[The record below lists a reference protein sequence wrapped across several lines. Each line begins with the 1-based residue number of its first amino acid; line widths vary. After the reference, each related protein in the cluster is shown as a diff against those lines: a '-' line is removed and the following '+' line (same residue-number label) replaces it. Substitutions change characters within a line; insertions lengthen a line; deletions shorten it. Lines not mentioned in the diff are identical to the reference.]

1 MNHGGDSEWMALLA
15 GGTAGGSLGA
25 LFGPILAPPGAAD
38 GCMLVGR
45 LAQTLDGRIATRGGV
60 SQWIGGAGDL
70 SHTHRLR
77 ALCDAVVVGGGTV
90 AADDPLL
97 TTRLVP
103 GPNPLRVVLD
113 TEARLPVGH
122 KLFQSGP
129 ATLLVVAQD
138 RAPGPTP
145 GRLHGLA
152 EVLALPR
159 GADGGLDLTALVGA
173 LAARGCR
180 KIFIE
185 GGGVTVSRFLM
196 AGLLDR
202 LHVTIAPI
210 ILGSG
215 RPAFALPEAQ
225 SIADGL
231 RFGWTMHDIAPDM
244 LCDIA
249 LNRAR
254 PPLCR

>member
-1 MNHGGDSEWMALLA
+1 MDQGGDSEWMALLA
-15 GGTAGGSLGA
+15 GREAAGSLAA
-25 LFGPILAPPGAAD
+25 LFGPILAPAAAGD

-70 SHTHRLR
+70 RHTHRLR

-113 TEARLPVGH
+113 TEGRLPVAQ

-129 ATLLVVAQD
+129 ETLLVV
-138 RAPGPTP
+138 
-145 GRLHGLA
+145 
-152 EVLALPR
+152 
-159 GADGGLDLTALVGA
+159 ALVGA
-173 LAARGCR
+173 LAGRGCR
-180 KIFIE
+180 RIFIE

-231 RFGWTMHDIAPDM
+231 RFGWTMHDIAPDL

>member
-1 MNHGGDSEWMALLA
+1 MDQGGDSDWMALLT
-15 GGTAGGSLGA
+15 GSTAGGSLAA
-25 LFGPILAPPGAAD
+25 LFGPILAPPATPD
-38 GCMLVGR
+38 GCLLVGR

-70 SHTHRLR
+70 RHTHRLR

-113 TEARLPVGH
+113 TEARLPVGL

-129 ATLLVVAQD
+129 ATLLVVAQGSTSA
-138 RAPGPTP
+138 RQ
-145 GRLHGLA
+145 HGMA

-159 GADGGLDLTALVGA
+159 GGDGRLDLAALIGA

-231 RFGWTMHDIAPDM
+231 RFGWTMHDIAPDL

-254 PPLCR
+254 PPLCQ

>member
-15 GGTAGGSLGA
+15 GSAAGGSLGA

-70 SHTHRLR
+70 RHTHRLR

-138 RAPGPTP
+138 RAL
-145 GRLHGLA
+145 GRQHGMA
-152 EVLALPR
+152 EVLSLPR
-159 GADGGLDLTALVGA
+159 GADGRLDLEALVSA
-173 LAARGCR
+173 LATRGCR

-231 RFGWTMHDIAPDM
+231 RFGWTMHDIAPDL

>member
-1 MNHGGDSEWMALLA
+1 MDQGGDSEWMALLA
-15 GGTAGGSLGA
+15 GREAAGSLAA
-25 LFGPILAPPGAAD
+25 LFGPILAPAAAGD

-70 SHTHRLR
+70 RHTHRLR

-122 KLFQSGP
+122 KLFQSAP
-129 ATLLVVAQD
+129 ETLLVVAQD
-138 RAPGPTP
+138 RALS
-145 GRLHGLA
+145 RRHGMA
-152 EVLALPR
+152 EVLGLPR
-159 GADGGLDLTALVGA
+159 GGDGRLDLVALVGA
-173 LAARGCR
+173 LAGRGCR
-180 KIFIE
+180 RIFIE

-231 RFGWTMHDIAPDM
+231 RFGWTMHDIAPDL

>member
-1 MNHGGDSEWMALLA
+1 MDHGGDSEWMALLA
-15 GGTAGGSLGA
+15 GGAADGELGA
-25 LFGPILAPPGAAD
+25 LFGPILATPGTPD

-45 LAQTLDGRIATRGGV
+45 LAQTLDGRIATGNGV
-60 SQWIGGAGDL
+60 SQWIGGPGDL
-70 SHTHRLR
+70 RHTHRLR
-77 ALCDAVVVGGGTV
+77 ALCDAVVVGAGTV

-97 TTRLVP
+97 TTRLVS
-103 GPNPLRVVLD
+103 GPHPLRVVLD
-113 TEARLPVGH
+113 TEARLPEGLR
-122 KLFQSGP
+122 LFQGGP
-129 ATLLVVAQD
+129 PTLLVVAEGQA
-138 RAPGPTP
+138 RRP
-145 GRLHGLA
+145 RHGMA

-159 GADGGLDLTALVGA
+159 GADGRLDLAALVAA
-173 LAARGCR
+173 LAARGAR
-180 KIFIE
+180 RIFIE

-225 SIADGL
+225 CIADGL
-231 RFGWTMHDIAPDM
+231 RFSWTMHDIAPDL
-244 LCDIA
+244 LCDIP

>member
-1 MNHGGDSEWMALLA
+1 MDQGGDSEWMALLA
-15 GGTAGGSLGA
+15 GREAAGSLAA
-25 LFGPILAPPGAAD
+25 LFGPILAPAAAGD

-60 SQWIGGAGDL
+60 SHWIGGAGDL
-70 SHTHRLR
+70 RHTHRLR

-90 AADDPLL
+90 AADDTLL

-113 TEARLPVGH
+113 TEGRLPVAQ

-129 ATLLVVAQD
+129 ETLLVVAQD
-138 RAPGPTP
+138 RALS
-145 GRLHGLA
+145 RRHGMA
-152 EVLALPR
+152 EVLGLPR
-159 GADGGLDLTALVGA
+159 GGDGRLDLVALVGA
-173 LAARGCR
+173 LAGRGCR
-180 KIFIE
+180 RIFIE

-231 RFGWTMHDIAPDM
+231 RFGWTMHDIAPDL

>member
-15 GGTAGGSLGA
+15 GSAAGGSLGA

-70 SHTHRLR
+70 RHTHRLR

-138 RAPGPTP
+138 RAL
-145 GRLHGLA
+145 GRQHGMA

-159 GADGGLDLTALVGA
+159 GADGRLDLAALVGA

-231 RFGWTMHDIAPDM
+231 RFGWTMHDIAPDL